1 MGIDRM
7 PVLFIGHGSPMNAI
21 QKNDF
26 TSNLVKLTEIIPKPE
41 AVIVI
46 SAHWLTRGTRI
57 TSGKNPEQIYDFY
70 GFPEQLYQV
79 KYQPPGS
86 PDIAEMVADYI
97 PGMSIVTDED
107 RGIDHAA
114 WAVLRHIYPDENV
127 PVLEMSLDMNAH
139 PEDHYKKGME
149 LNRLREKGLLLIG
162 SGNIVHNLAVMDYY
176 EGSAPHDWA
185 VEFDERVK
193 KCLMENNHEDLIEYE
208 KWGKISKY
216 AVPTDEHYIPML
228 YAASMKQDDD
238 NLEFIHE
245 SIRHGT
251 VSMRSFLIK

>member
-1 MGIDRM
+1 MNKERM

-21 QKNDF
+21 HNNDF
-26 TSNLVKLTEIIPKPE
+26 TSDLKRLAGRIPHPV
-41 AVIVI
+41 AILVI

-57 TSGKNPEQIYDFY
+57 TSGIDPEQIYDFY
-70 GFPEQLYQV
+70 GFPDELYAV

-86 PDIAEMVADYI
+86 PRIAALVSESVK
-97 PGMSIVTDED
+97 GLTVTHDED

-114 WAVLRHIYPDENV
+114 WAVLKHIYPEAEI
-127 PVLEMSLDMNAH
+127 PVLELSLDMNIS
-139 PEDHYKKGME
+139 PEQHYKAGKLLSG
-149 LNRLREKGLLLIG
+149 LRDKGLLIVG

-176 EGSAPHDWA
+176 EGVEPQDWA

-193 KCLMENNHEDLIEYE
+193 KNLIEGNHSELFEYE

-228 YAASMKQDDD
+228 YAAALRQDGEQ
-238 NLEFIHE
+238 LEFIHE
-245 SIRHGT
+245 AIHHGSI
-251 VSMRSFLIK
+251 SMRSFIIN